1 MYLQPLI
8 LAGGSGT
15 RLWPMSREH
24 YPKQLLSLAGEHT
37 LLQDTAMRLDGL
49 PIHEADDSRVPSNPI
64 LGIRAPL
71 IICNEDHRFL
81 VAEQLR
87 QIDREPAGILLEPIG
102 RNTAPALTLAALAA
116 QEAGDDALLLV
127 MAADHVIKNVA
138 AFHSAVIQAAGL
150 ASDGMLVTFGIK
162 PDRPE
167 TGYGYIRTG
176 EPVEGTSAAG
186 TAGQPRRLA
195 AFVEKPDAATAQAYL
210 DSGDYLWNSG
220 MFMMRAAV
228 WLEAIAHFHPAM
240 AEACRMTYAS
250 GRADGIFRHMGRT
263 EMAACPSDSI
273 DYAVM
278 EKLSAEAVDQ
288 TAAYQAAVV
297 PLDAAWSDVGAW
309 SSLWDISA
317 GDENRNVVSGDVYCH
332 DTHDSLLVAEHRLLA
347 TVGIDNIV
355 VIETPDAVLVARKDR
370 AQDIKHIVQRLK
382 QEQREEHRTH
392 RKVYRPWGSYESL
405 DMGQRFQVKR
415 LTLKPGAAI
424 SRQLHHHRAEHWIVV
439 SGTARVT
446 RGEEQF
452 LLSEN
457 ESTYI
462 PVGATHRLEN
472 PGKVPVEIVEV
483 QSGSYLGEDDIVRFD
498 DNNRP
503 EHEEP

>member
-37 LLQDTAMRLDGL
+37 LLQDAATRLDGL
-49 PIHEADDSRVPSNPI
+49 PLGDAGVADGAANPI
-64 LGIRAPL
+64 HAVRAPL
-71 IICNEDHRFL
+71 VICNEDHRFL

-87 QIDREPAGILLEPIG
+87 QVDRKPAGILLEPVG
-102 RNTAPALTLAALAA
+102 RNTAPALTLAALAELA
-116 QEAGDDALLLV
+116 TGDDAILLV
-127 MAADHVIKNVA
+127 MAADHVIRDVA
-138 AFHSAVIQAAGL
+138 TFHRAVIQAAVL
-150 ASDGMLVTFGIK
+150 AGDGMLVTFGIT

-167 TGYGYIRTG
+167 TGYGYIKTG
-176 EPVEGTSAAG
+176 APVGEQS
-186 TAGQPRRLA
+186 TAPQSQPRRLA
-195 AFVEKPDAATAQAYL
+195 AFVEKPDAETAQAYL
-210 DSGDYLWNSG
+210 DSGQYLWNSG
-220 MFMMRAAV
+220 MFMMRASV
-228 WLEAIAHFHPAM
+228 WLEAIRHFQPEM
-240 AEACRMTYAS
+240 AEACRLTYDR
-250 GRADGIFRHMGRT
+250 GRADGVFRHMSRA
-263 EMAACPSDSI
+263 EMEACPSDSI

-278 EKLSAEAVDQ
+278 EKISGGAEEGAA
-288 TAAYQAAVV
+288 AAYRAAVV

-309 SSLWDISA
+309 SSLWDISP
-317 GDENRNVVSGDVYCH
+317 GDEDGNVISGDVYCH
-332 DTHDSLLVAEHRLLA
+332 DTRDSLLVAEHRLLA
-347 TVGIDNIV
+347 TVGLDDVV

-392 RKVYRPWGSYESL
+392 RKVYRPWGSYEGL
-405 DMGQRFQVKR
+405 DMGDRFQVKR
-415 LTLKPGAAI
+415 LTLTPGAAI
-424 SRQLHHHRAEHWIVV
+424 SLQLHHHRAEHWIVV

-446 RGEEQF
+446 RDGEQF

-462 PVGATHRLEN
+462 PVGARHRLEN

-483 QSGSYLGEDDIVRFD
+483 QSGSYLGEDDIVRVED
-498 DNNRP
+498 KYNRQD
-503 EHEEP
+503 EQA